1 MALGGPVSLT
11 FKRYFRL
18 QAAILPVI
26 LFAAAISA
34 MRAQTPSPTQAAA
47 PVTTPAADATTT
59 AAQPNVDSATALREA
74 FVAPPDDSRI
84 MVRWWWFGP
93 SVTKDELDRELH
105 AMKAGGIGGVETQP
119 VYPLAL
125 DDPVTGFHNFPY
137 MSDEFLG
144 DLRFASDK
152 ARELG
157 MRFDLTLGSGWP
169 FGGPNIPI
177 TEAAGMLRVV
187 AVPVSVGDPELN
199 PGAPS
204 VEVPDIGTGEKLLAV
219 FLVDGE
225 NPPSSATGGNKPSL
239 EGAEM
244 LAPATMNDGR
254 VFLPA
259 DTTDSHD
266 VLFFIASRT
275 GMQVKRPAVGAEGF
289 VLDHYDRN
297 AIETHLHTVGD
308 KLLAALGPNPPY
320 AVFSDSLEVYES
332 NWTGDFLEQFQK
344 RRGYDLTP
352 YLPALVGDI
361 GPNTDAVRHDWGK
374 TLTELANDNYLT
386 PFREWADAHGTKFR
400 SQNYGTPPVTLS
412 SNELVD
418 LAEGEGYNWN
428 GFSAVRW
435 ASSANHLYGR
445 TVTSSETWTWLHSP
459 VFRARPIDMKAGAD
473 LYFLEGSNQLIGH
486 GWPYSPPSAG
496 EPGWRFYAAAVFD
509 DHNPWYAVMPDV
521 TRYLQR
527 VSFLLRQGKPMND
540 VALLLPTDDAWS
552 KFNALVGGPEMPPH
566 VYFSP
571 ILTHVPNGGAPG
583 AAGPNFPRVAP
594 AAPPL
599 GTSISVNQTMVP
611 LLGNKVIPQILGAG
625 FNLDFIDADAIDKVG
640 IPYRVLILPGI
651 TRLPL
656 ATYRKIEAFAKAGGI
671 VIATRSLP
679 SLAPGMQEAATDTP
693 EIAALSEILFHAS
706 GAAGH
711 FVADESDLGKTL
723 AQLTRPDMAL
733 SHESPEVGFVH
744 RKLEYGDLYFVA
756 NTSNHLVDTQATFRV
771 ASEQAEIW
779 DPISGTRTA
788 VDATHSAPGGA
799 ATSTVDLTLAP
810 YQSLVVV
817 FMNDKEREAT
827 AKDRT
832 TYRVKK
838 GIGKQTEMPAPVD
851 LGTNWSVTYTGLGAA
866 SGSSITMDQLH
877 SWTDDA
883 ETKYYSG
890 QAVYEKTVSVPAAM
904 IKPGI
909 KVIIDF
915 GPGTVIEKP
924 VARATV
930 GDGTGSG
937 GLRLQAWIESPVR
950 EAAQVFVNGNAAG
963 DVWLPPYEVDVT
975 RLVHAGDNKI
985 KVVVANLAI
994 NEMAGKALPDYRLL
1008 NLKYGERFEAQDLSG
1023 LMPLPSGI
1031 LGDPKLVA
1039 RPAE

>member
-1 MALGGPVSLT
+1 MH
-11 FKRYFRL
+11 
-18 QAAILPVI
+18 
-26 LFAAAISA
+26 
-34 MRAQTPSPTQAAA
+34 AQTP
-47 PVTTPAADATTT
+47 TPAAVAVSPSP
-59 AAQPNVDSATALREA
+59 AQASATDQSDSVGALRQS
-74 FVAPPDDSRI
+74 FVTPPDDSRI

-93 SVTKDELDRELH
+93 SVTRDELERELR
-105 AMKAGGIGGVETQP
+105 AMKAGGIGGVEAQP

-125 DDPVTGFHNFPY
+125 DDPATGFHNFPY
-137 MSDEFLG
+137 LSDEFLG

-169 FGGPNIPI
+169 FGGPSIPI
-177 TEAAGMLRVV
+177 TEAAGSLRVV
-187 AVPVSVGDPELN
+187 AVPITTEASI
-199 PGAPS
+199 
-204 VEVPDIGTGEKLLAV
+204 EVPDIVTGEKFLAA
-219 FLVDGE
+219 FLVNAPDGKIG
-225 NPPSSATGGNKPSL
+225 PQ
-239 EGAEM
+239 GAEM
-244 LAPATMNDGR
+244 LPPASIHDGR
-254 VFLPA
+254 LYLPNDA
-259 DTTDSHD
+259 KGPQD

-289 VLDHYDRN
+289 VLDHYDHN
-297 AIETHLHTVGD
+297 ASATYLHTVGD
-308 KLLAALGPNPPY
+308 KLLAALGSNPPY

-332 NWTGDFLEQFQK
+332 DWTGDFLEQFQK

-361 GPNTDAVRHDWGK
+361 GPDTAAIRHDWGK
-374 TLTELANDNYLT
+374 TLTELADDNYLS

-400 SQNYGTPPVTLS
+400 SQSYGTPPTSLS
-412 SNELVD
+412 SNALVD

-509 DHNPWYAVMPDV
+509 DHNPWYTVMPDV

-527 VSFLLRQGKPMND
+527 VSFLLRQGKPDTD

-552 KFNALVGGPEMPPH
+552 KFNAAVIGPRTDRRAGLDGTP
-566 VYFSP
+566 
-571 ILTHVPNGGAPG
+571 
-583 AAGPNFPRVAP
+583 AGPAGPPQNIPGLGP
-594 AAPPL
+594 GGSTLPPL
-599 GTSISVNQTMVP
+599 GSSISLNQTMVP
-611 LLGNKVIPQILGAG
+611 LLGDKVIPQILNAG
-625 FNLDFIDADAIDKVG
+625 FNLDFIDADAIDNVG

-651 TRLPL
+651 ERLPL
-656 ATYRKIEAFAKAGGI
+656 ATYEKIEAFAKAGGI

-679 SLAPGMQEAATDTP
+679 SLAPGLQEAAKDTP
-693 EIAALSEILFHAS
+693 EITALSQILFQAA

-711 FVADESDLGKTL
+711 FVADENDLGKIL
-723 AQLTRPDMAL
+723 AQLTKPDVLLA
-733 SHESPEVGFVH
+733 PEAPQVGFVH
-744 RKLEYGDLYFVA
+744 RKLDFGDLYFVA
-756 NTSNHLVDTQATFRV
+756 NTGNTLVDTQATFRV
-771 ASEQAEIW
+771 AGEQAEIW
-779 DPISGTRTA
+779 DPISGKSTTVEAMR
-788 VDATHSAPGGA
+788 SAQPGGS
-799 ATSTVDLTLAP
+799 TSTVDLTLEP
-810 YQSLVVV
+810 YASRIV
-817 FMNDKEREAT
+817 FFTNEKGRAET
-827 AKDRT
+827 PKDQT

-838 GIGKQTEMPAPVD
+838 GIGKQPEMPAPVD
-851 LGTNWSVTYTGLGAA
+851 LGTNWSVTYTGLGSAP
-866 SGSSITMDQLH
+866 GSTITMDQLH
-877 SWTDDA
+877 SWTDNVA
-883 ETKYYSG
+883 TKYYSG
-890 QAVYEKTVSVPAAM
+890 QAVYERTVTVPAAM
-904 IKPGI
+904 IKPDI
-909 KVIIDF
+909 RVVIDF
-915 GPGTVIEKP
+915 GQGTVIEKP
-924 VARATV
+924 VVHAAV

-950 EAAQVFVNGNAAG
+950 EAAQVFVNGSAAG

-975 RLVHAGDNKI
+975 SLVHAGDNQIKI
-985 KVVVANLAI
+985 VVANLAI
-994 NEMAGKALPDYRLL
+994 NGMAGKALPDYRLL
-1008 NLKYGERFEAQDLSG
+1008 NLKYGERFQAQDLNN

>member
-1 MALGGPVSLT
+1 MPHT
-11 FKRYFRL
+11 FTLSPRL
-18 QAAILPVI
+18 QAVVFPFA
-26 LFAAAISA
+26 LFVLLAAAIA
-34 MRAQTPSPTQAAA
+34 PARAQAPSAPAAA
-47 PVTTPAADATTT
+47 ASPAPAQASTTDES
-59 AAQPNVDSATALREA
+59 DSASALRQS
-74 FVAPPDDSRI
+74 FIAPPDDSRI

-93 SVTKDELDRELH
+93 SVTQDELERELR

-125 DDPVTGFHNFPY
+125 DDPATGFHNFPY
-137 MSDEFLG
+137 LSDEFLG

-187 AVPVSVGDPELN
+187 AVPITTEGSI
-199 PGAPS
+199 
-204 VEVPDIGTGEKLLAV
+204 EVPDIGTGEKFLAA
-219 FLVDGE
+219 FLVNAPDGKIAPQGAQML
-225 NPPSSATGGNKPSL
+225 PPASIQ
-239 EGAEM
+239 
-244 LAPATMNDGR
+244 DGR
-254 VFLPA
+254 LSLPSGL
-259 DTTDSHD
+259 DGPHD

-275 GMQVKRPAVGAEGF
+275 GMQVKRAALGAEGF
-289 VLDHYDRN
+289 VLDHYDHD

-320 AVFSDSLEVYES
+320 AVFSDSLEVFQS
-332 NWTGDFLEQFQK
+332 DWTGNFLEEFQK

-361 GPNTDAVRHDWGK
+361 GPDTAAIRHDWGK

-386 PFREWADAHGTKFR
+386 PFTQWAEAHGTKFR
-400 SQNYGTPPVTLS
+400 SQSYGTPPTTLS
-412 SNELVD
+412 SNALVD

-435 ASSANHLYGR
+435 ASSANHLFGR

-496 EPGWRFYAAAVFD
+496 EPGWHFYAAAVFD
-509 DHNPWYAVMPDV
+509 DHNPWYTVMPDV

-527 VSFLLRQGKPMND
+527 VSFLLRQGKPDTD

-552 KFNALVGGPEMPPH
+552 KFNAQVIEPSAQRRGGIGSANALPGM
-566 VYFSP
+566 
-571 ILTHVPNGGAPG
+571 NGPGANIAGMG
-583 AAGPNFPRVAP
+583 AAGFTP
-594 AAPPL
+594 PPL
-599 GTSISVNQTMVP
+599 GSSISVNQTMVP
-611 LLGNKVIPQILGAG
+611 LLGDKVIPQILNAG
-625 FNLDFIDADAIDKVG
+625 FNLDYIDADAIDKVG

-651 TRLPL
+651 ERLPL

-679 SLAPGMQEAATDTP
+679 SLAPGLQEAAADTP
-693 EIAALSEILFHAS
+693 EIAALSQSLFQAA

-711 FVADESDLGKTL
+711 FVADENDLGKIL
-723 AQLTRPDMAL
+723 AQLTKPDVVLAP
-733 SHESPEVGFVH
+733 EAPEVGFVH
-744 RKLEYGDLYFVA
+744 RKLNFGDLYFLA

-771 ASEQAEIW
+771 AGERAEIW
-779 DPISGTRTA
+779 DPVSGKSTPVGT
-788 VDATHSAPGGA
+788 S
-799 ATSTVDLTLAP
+799 STVDLTLEPYASRIVFFTNEKAP
-810 YQSLVVV
+810 
-817 FMNDKEREAT
+817 AGT
-827 AKDRT
+827 PKDRT

-838 GIGKQTEMPAPVD
+838 GVGKQPEMPAPVD

-866 SGSSITMDQLH
+866 PGSTITMDQLH

-883 ETKYYSG
+883 ATKYYSG
-890 QAVYEKTVSVPAAM
+890 QAVYEKTVTVPAAM
-904 IKPGI
+904 IKPAI
-909 KVIIDF
+909 RVVLDF
-915 GPGTVIEKP
+915 GPGTVVEKP
-924 VARATV
+924 VVRAAV

-937 GLRLQAWIESPVR
+937 GTRLQAWIESPVR
-950 EAAQVFVNGNAAG
+950 EAAQVFVNGSAAG

-975 RLVHAGDNKI
+975 SLVHAGDNQL
-985 KVVVANLAI
+985 KVVVANLAT
-994 NEMAGKALPDYRLL
+994 NELAGKAFPDYRLL
-1008 NLKYGERFEAQDLSG
+1008 DLKYGDRFDAQDMNLIEA
-1023 LMPLPSGI
+1023 LPSGI
-1031 LGDPKLVA
+1031 LGDPKLEA

>member
-1 MALGGPVSLT
+1 MLRTSKLYARLHSVSL
-11 FKRYFRL
+11 
-18 QAAILPVI
+18 AVI
-26 LFAAAISA
+26 LAALCGPTIALA
-34 MRAQTPSPTQAAA
+34 HAQTPSP
-47 PVTTPAADATTT
+47 AADAASAAAAASPTP
-59 AAQPNVDSATALREA
+59 AQPSTTDQSDSASALRQS

-93 SVTKDELDRELH
+93 SVTKDELERELR
-105 AMKAGGIGGVETQP
+105 AMKAGGIGGVEAQP

-125 DDPVTGFHNFPY
+125 DDPATGFHNFPY
-137 MSDEFLG
+137 LSDEFLG
-144 DLRFASDK
+144 DLHFASDK

-169 FGGPNIPI
+169 FGGPSIPI
-177 TEAAGMLRVV
+177 TEAAGSLRVV
-187 AVPVSVGDPELN
+187 AAPITTETSV
-199 PGAPS
+199 A
-204 VEVPDIGTGEKLLAV
+204 VPDIGAGEKFLAA
-219 FLVDGE
+219 FLVNARDGKIA
-225 NPPSSATGGNKPSL
+225 PQGGV
-239 EGAEM
+239 M
-244 LAPATMNDGR
+244 LSDIHDGR
-254 VFLPA
+254 LWLPGNI
-259 DTTDSHD
+259 DGPHD

-289 VLDHYDRN
+289 VLDHYDHS
-297 AIETHLHTVGD
+297 AIDTYLHTVGD
-308 KLLAALGPNPPY
+308 KLLGALGSNPPY

-332 NWTGDFLEQFQK
+332 DWTGDFLEQFQK

-361 GPNTDAVRHDWGK
+361 GPDTAAIRHDWGK
-374 TLTELANDNYLT
+374 TLTELADGNYLT

-400 SQNYGTPPVTLS
+400 SQSYGTPPTTLS
-412 SNELVD
+412 SNALVD

-509 DHNPWYAVMPDV
+509 DHNPWYTVMPDV

-527 VSFLLRQGKPMND
+527 VSFLLRQGKPDTD

-552 KFNALVGGPEMPPH
+552 KFNAAV
-566 VYFSP
+566 
-571 ILTHVPNGGAPG
+571 IVPGAERRAGAGGA
-583 AAGPNFPRVAP
+583 AAGPAGPPQNIPGLGPGGATPP
-594 AAPPL
+594 AL
-599 GTSISVNQTMVP
+599 GSSISVNQTIVP
-611 LLGNKVIPQILGAG
+611 LLGDKVIPQILNAG
-625 FNLDFIDADAIDKVG
+625 FNLDFIDADAIDKIG

-651 TRLPL
+651 ERLPL
-656 ATYRKIEAFAKAGGI
+656 ATYRKIEAFAKGGGI

-679 SLAPGMQEAATDTP
+679 SLAPGLQEAAADTP
-693 EIAALSEILFHAS
+693 EIAALSQILFQAA

-711 FVADESDLGKTL
+711 FVEDEKNLGNVL
-723 AQLTRPDMAL
+723 AQLTKPDVVLAPEA
-733 SHESPEVGFVH
+733 SEVGFVH
-744 RKLEYGDLYFVA
+744 RKLEFGDLYFVA

-771 ASEQAEIW
+771 AGEQAEIW
-779 DPISGTRTA
+779 DPISGESTA
-788 VDATHSAPGGA
+788 LGV
-799 ATSTVDLTLAP
+799 TSTVDLTLAP
-810 YQSLVVV
+810 YASRII
-817 FMNDKEREAT
+817 FFTSEKERGAP
-827 AKDRT
+827 AKDRVK
-832 TYRVKK
+832 YRVQR
-838 GIGKQTEMPAPVD
+838 GVGKQPEMPAPVD
-851 LGTNWSVTYTGLGAA
+851 LGTNWSVTYTGLGTAP
-866 SGSSITMDQLH
+866 GSTITMDQLH

-883 ETKYYSG
+883 STKYYSG
-890 QAVYEKTVSVPAAM
+890 QAVYQRTVTVPAAM

-909 KVIIDF
+909 RVILDF
-915 GPGTVIEKP
+915 GQGAMIDKP
-924 VARATV
+924 VVHAPV

-950 EAAQVFVNGNAAG
+950 EAAQVFVNGSAAG

-975 RLVHAGDNKI
+975 SLVHAGDNQIKI
-985 KVVVANLAI
+985 VVANLAI

-1008 NLKYGERFEAQDLSG
+1008 NLEYGERFQAQDLSG
-1023 LMPLPSGI
+1023 LEPLPSGI